1 MNSRPIRAS
10 DTKQLLQ
17 RTNISGR
24 FWGHDAM
31 KGSRKNFKIL
41 IVSEM
46 VRQFHLDSYI
56 IFKTI
61 KNTFFQNIP
70 GEIAGPSQKLFFKA
84 IIFILIMR

>member
-1 MNSRPIRAS
+1 
-10 DTKQLLQ
+10 
-17 RTNISGR
+17 
-24 FWGHDAM
+24 M
-31 KGSRKNFKIL
+31 KGPRNKFKIL

-46 VRQFHLDSYI
+46 VRQFHLDCYI

-84 IIFILIMR
+84 VIMI